1 MNYTSGRRI
10 AGLLLAGVIWAGLSV
25 SVTAAVEE
33 VVLQIISFTGEKATQ
48 FNMFPTRRVRE
59 SLMGAAVKIERGQ
72 ARIELKY
79 SKMRPAILF
88 GGDITS
94 YVVWAVSPKG
104 DSLNLGELTIVKDDT
119 GGKQKF
125 STSWTS
131 FGLIVTVEAYAGV
144 EKPSN
149 LMVFW
154 NDGVTS
160 PPAAAEE
167 LIFGEFGPPPTVGVE
182 VLRGVVI
189 DQSKSIELIQAER
202 LFRFAQ
208 AEKADHYAPGPFD
221 RARARLREAMAET
234 GGTAQKLARESY
246 SASLEAIKLSI
257 PRRRIDELRGEVT
270 ENRAEIGRLS
280 RRLAEE
286 EARADRAEEMG
297 EQLRN
302 AKQATDEALA
312 QMGREKDLLQE
323 ELRNLEST
331 MLGLRGEL
339 QETRTEASRAEQRL
353 QSALSQVSD
362 THESAR
368 GMIVNLPD
376 ILFDVGRASLKSGAK
391 YPLAKLAGILLIMQ
405 DLNLRIEGHTDSTGS
420 SRVNL
425 KLSTQRADS
434 VSEFLS
440 SQGIDA
446 SRIKTAGYGAE
457 RPISDNST
465 ASGRRANRRVEII
478 IGAGE
483 IAEAPAM

>member
-10 AGLLLAGVIWAGLSV
+10 VGLLLAGAIWASLSV
-25 SVTAAVEE
+25 PVTGAVDE
-33 VVLQIISFTGEKATQ
+33 VVLQIISFTGDKATQ
-48 FNMFPTRRVRE
+48 FNMFPTRHLRE
-59 SLMGAAVKIERGQ
+59 SQMGAAVRIERGQ

-79 SKMRPAILF
+79 SKMRPAVLF
-88 GGDITS
+88 GGDVIS
-94 YVVWAVSPKG
+94 YVLWAVNPDG
-104 DSLNLGELTIVKDDT
+104 TPLNLGEVPVVNDDT
-119 GGKQKF
+119 SGKQQF

-131 FGLIVTVEAYAGV
+131 FGLIVTLEAYAGV
-144 EKPSN
+144 EKPSS

-154 NDGVTS
+154 NDGVTN

-167 LIFGEFGPPPTVGVE
+167 LFFGGFGETLDVE
-182 VLRGVVI
+182 REDLQGVVS
-189 DQSKSIELIQAER
+189 DRTKSIELIQAER
-202 LFRFAQ
+202 LFRFAE
-208 AEKADHYAPGPFD
+208 AEKADHYAPGVFD
-221 RARARLREAMAET
+221 RARARLREAMAES
-234 GGTAQKLARESY
+234 GGSAQKLARESY

-257 PRRRIDELRGEVT
+257 PRRRLDELRVEVA
-270 ENRAEIGRLS
+270 ENRAEIERLNGRLT
-280 RRLAEE
+280 EE
-286 EARADRAEEMG
+286 EARANRAEEMG

-302 AKQATDEALA
+302 AKQATDEALV

-339 QETRTEASRAEQRL
+339 QETRVEASRAEQRL

-376 ILFDVGRASLKSGAK
+376 ILYDVGKASLKSEAK
-391 YPLAKLAGILLIMQ
+391 FALAKLAGILLIMQ

-425 KLSTQRADS
+425 KLSQQRADS

-440 SQGIDA
+440 GQGI
-446 SRIKTAGYGAE
+446 
-457 RPISDNST
+457 
-465 ASGRRANRRVEII
+465 
-478 IGAGE
+478 
-483 IAEAPAM
+483 

>member
-10 AGLLLAGVIWAGLSV
+10 VGLLFAGAIWASLSV

-48 FNMFPTRRVRE
+48 FNMFPTRRLRE
-59 SLMGAAVKIERGQ
+59 SQMSAQVRIERGQ

-79 SKMRPAILF
+79 SKTRPAVLF
-88 GGDITS
+88 GGDVVS
-94 YVVWAVSPKG
+94 YVVWAVSPNG
-104 DSLNLGELTIVKDDT
+104 EPLSLGELPVVKDNS
-119 GGKQKF
+119 GGKQQF

-131 FGLIVTVEAYAGV
+131 FGLIVTLEAYSGV
-144 EKPSN
+144 EEPSS
-149 LMVFW
+149 LVVFW

-167 LIFGEFGPPPTVGVE
+167 LFFGGFGESPAVE
-182 VLRGVVI
+182 REDLQGVVS
-189 DQSKSIELIQAER
+189 DRTKSIELLRAER
-202 LFRFAQ
+202 IFRFAE
-208 AEKADHYAPGPFD
+208 AEKADRYAPGPFD
-221 RARARLREAMAET
+221 RARARLREAMAEK
-234 GGTAQKLARESY
+234 GGTAQRLARESY

-257 PRRRIDELRGEVT
+257 PRRRIDELRGEVA
-270 ENRAEIGRLS
+270 ENRAEIERLNK
-280 RRLAEE
+280 RLTEEGVRADQAEE
-286 EARADRAEEMG
+286 TG
-297 EQLRN
+297 EQLGN
-302 AKQATDEALA
+302 AKQATDDALA
-312 QMGREKDLLQE
+312 QMSREKDLLQE

-339 QETRTEASRAEQRL
+339 QETRVEASRAEQGL

-376 ILFDVGRASLKSGAK
+376 ILFDVGKASLKSGAK

-405 DLNLRIEGHTDSTGS
+405 DLNLRIEGYTDSTGS
-420 SRVNL
+420 SKVNL
-425 KLSTQRADS
+425 RLSKQRADA

-440 SQGIDA
+440 SQGIEA

-465 ASGRRANRRVEII
+465 AQGRRANRRVEII
-478 IGAGE
+478 ISAGE
-483 IAEAPAM
+483 IAEEPAR